1 MKSSRSRPV
10 RVHAFAPILGARPRL
25 LILGSLP
32 GIASLR
38 AGEYY
43 AHPRNQFW
51 PIMDALFSARVD
63 APYARRV
70 AALRAAGVCVWDVLA
85 EATRPGSADAAIDPA
100 TARANDIR
108 GLLLRHRSIALV
120 AFNGGGAHRLFTRLV
135 LPGIAPRSIST
146 LWFVTLTATSPA
158 NARLTP
164 AAKRRRWQILLA
176 RALDPG
182 PQYKRHEPVTC

>member
-1 MKSSRSRPV
+1 MTLRGFGPVIDRRSEV
-10 RVHAFAPILGARPRL
+10 
-25 LILGSLP
+25 LILGSFP
-32 GIASLR
+32 GAASLA
-38 AGEYY
+38 AGFYY

-85 EATRPGSADAAIDPA
+85 EATRPGSADAAIEAA

-135 LPGIAPRSIST
+135 LPGIAPRRIAS
-146 LWFVTLTATSPA
+146 LGFVTLPSTSPA

-182 PQYKRHEPVTC
+182 PQYKSHEPVTC